1 MYSKWHYSL
10 YVAKGVLWICSS
22 SHSPLLLDH
31 RNASPP
37 TRSLRA
43 SVTVAAVSP
52 LRTPNSVRARVTT
65 IPPGSCSSRV
75 MMSSKKYAFSLPLP
89 LPRTGT
95 GNTHRGHR
103 TQRMSDLNCPT
114 KNLYQNHVNQSFH
127 FFQYSQRA
135 SRGHFY
141 RWVHSFFIFNRFNYE
156 NTTTK
161 IVP

>member
-1 MYSKWHYSL
+1 MWHNLIKIWESIIYSKWHYSL
-10 YVAKGVLWICSS
+10 YVAEGVLWICSS

-37 TRSLRA
+37 TWSLRA

-103 TQRMSDLNCPT
+103 TQRMSDLNCP
-114 KNLYQNHVNQSFH
+114 KSKPRPFLSMSL
-127 FFQYSQRA
+127 FFLSIQP
-135 SRGHFY
+135 F
-141 RWVHSFFIFNRFNYE
+141 
-156 NTTTK
+156 
-161 IVP
+161 

>member
-1 MYSKWHYSL
+1 M
-10 YVAKGVLWICSS
+10 
-22 SHSPLLLDH
+22 
-31 RNASPP
+31 
-37 TRSLRA
+37 
-43 SVTVAAVSP
+43 TVAAVSP

-114 KNLYQNHVNQSFH
+114 KNLYQNHVKSKLSLFPVFPKSKQAAAISIDESILSL
-127 FFQYSQRA
+127 YSTVLIMRTQQQQLC
-135 SRGHFY
+135 SGHG
-141 RWVHSFFIFNRFNYE
+141 RCRCWGWG
-156 NTTTK
+156 
-161 IVP
+161 